1 MNNIILY
8 TNNCPKCNILK
19 EKLDEKNITYEIC
32 SDIKLMVAKGFRSAP
47 ILEVDDVIMTYLN
60 AINWIKERN

>member
-1 MNNIILY
+1 LNNTILY
-8 TNNCPKCNILK
+8 STNCPKCEILK

-32 SDIKLMVAKGFRSAP
+32 SDVKLMISKGFRSAP
-47 ILEVDDVIMTYLN
+47 ILEVNNVAMTYLE